1 MGLGSSKSANVKLHT
16 WMQAVGKPEGADA
29 ETKNQKIIPR
39 KRTKLARSMTAGFL
53 SMMVVGLL
61 CSGCLKFER
70 QVTSPGARGVVLD
83 AQTHAPL
90 SGADVVVSRFHD
102 LSTNPPAISDAL
114 TGTRPPVV
122 TTGTNG
128 RFRIPTE
135 QHHELIVDWL
145 IQPYRQPGGTLI
157 VQRIG
162 YQPVAIPLW
171 GWLRPISSSPPTN
184 FITVLLSPISK

>member
-1 MGLGSSKSANVKLHT
+1 MKTANK
-16 WMQAVGKPEGADA
+16 ADA
-29 ETKNQKIIPR
+29 QNPAMTSLFQMGCHR
-39 KRTKLARSMTAGFL
+39 RRVCDLRRLAAAGGLRVTASFL
-53 SMMVVGLL
+53 SMMVLGLL

-90 SGADVVVSRFHD
+90 SGADVVVSRLYD
-102 LSTNPPAISDAL
+102 LSINPPAISDAL
-114 TGTRPPVV
+114 TNTRPPVV
-122 TTGTNG
+122 TTGKDG

-145 IQPYRQPGGTLI
+145 IQPYRPPSGTLI
-157 VQRIG
+157 VQRAD
-162 YQPVAIPLW
+162 YQPAVIPLG
-171 GWLRPISSSPPTN
+171 GWLRPISAPPPTN